1 MFLIRRFVRRTVRLA
16 VLTASVGLLVGWFL
30 FLRPTSLGGPAGY
43 VLVSGPSME
52 PTFQTGDLVITQRQD
67 SYTRGD
73 IVLFRVKDALVI
85 HRIIGGDAASG
96 FLTQGDHN
104 SVEDGFRPVQDSIDG
119 KALVR
124 LPGVGHLV
132 VILRDP
138 LPLAICTW
146 GVVSFILLRRWGRAR
161 PDSTPV
167 ELPSPASAPGSEA

>member
-1 MFLIRRFVRRTVRLA
+1 
-16 VLTASVGLLVGWFL
+16 
-30 FLRPTSLGGPAGY
+30 
-43 VLVSGPSME
+43 
-52 PTFQTGDLVITQRQD
+52 
-67 SYTRGD
+67 
-73 IVLFRVKDALVI
+73 VKDALVI

-96 FLTQGDHN
+96 FLTRGDHN